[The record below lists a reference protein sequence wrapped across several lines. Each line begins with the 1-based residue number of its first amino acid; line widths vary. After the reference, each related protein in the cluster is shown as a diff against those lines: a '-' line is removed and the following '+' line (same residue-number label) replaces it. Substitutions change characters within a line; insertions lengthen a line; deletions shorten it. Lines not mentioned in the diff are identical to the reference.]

1 MTISRR
7 NVMRL
12 ATGSVLLPALSRGA
26 RAQAYPA
33 RPVRIVAG
41 FPAGSG
47 PDIIARLVGQG
58 LSERLG
64 QQFII
69 ENRPGAGSNIGTEVV
84 ARAPADG
91 YTLLIVVATNTINA
105 TLYPNLGF
113 NFVRDIQSV
122 GSIAGTAYVLVV
134 NPSFPATT
142 TAELIAYAKANPGK
156 INTASAGT
164 GSSPHAIGELF
175 KMMAGVDMVHV
186 PYRANYF
193 PDLISGHVQAAFS
206 PMPSAIPYVKAGTL
220 RALAVTSATRSGVLP
235 DIPAVQEAVPGFEA
249 IGWYGIGAP
258 QGTPAAIIE
267 RLNQEIA
274 TVIADPTMKT
284 RLIGAGAEPM
294 PMSSADFGK
303 FMRDETE
310 KWAKVIKF
318 ANIKPE

>member
-7 NVMRL
+7 NVLRL
-12 ATGSVLLPALSRGA
+12 ATSTALLPALSPRA
-26 RAQAYPA
+26 RAQAYPT

-122 GSIAGTAYVLVV
+122 GSIAGTSYVLVV
-134 NPSFPATT
+134 NPSFPART

-220 RALAVTSATRSGVLP
+220 RALAVTSAARSGVLP
-235 DIPAVQEAVPGFEA
+235 DIPAVQETVPGFEA

-258 QGTPAAIIE
+258 QGTPAAVIE